1 MRSRSSARNRPP
13 PPRIERHAL
22 TSSKHHH
29 DAPSLPARLL
39 GWLHAFENGVL
50 VLLVLTLVVLAAT
63 QIMARFFFDSGWVWI
78 DPATRALVLW
88 TAMLGA
94 VAAAR
99 DERHINLDAITRLLK
114 GPWLRLAR
122 FVTFAFAAVVCGFI
136 AYYSVGL
143 VQLDRESGTMA
154 FAKVPAWMVELIM
167 PTGFGLL
174 ALRFALRSLIKPAPA
189 EPPA

>member
-1 MRSRSSARNRPP
+1 MTTPKHRP
-13 PPRIERHAL
+13 
-22 TSSKHHH
+22 

-39 GWLHAFENGVL
+39 GWLHAVENGVL
-50 VLLVLTLVVLAAT
+50 VLMVLTLVVLAAT
-63 QIMARFFFDSGWVWI
+63 QIVARFFFDSGWVWI

-122 FVTFAFAAVVCGFI
+122 FVTFAFAAVVCGLI

-143 VQLDRESGTMA
+143 VQLDRDSGTIA

-174 ALRFALRSLIKPAPA
+174 ALRFALRSLIKPTPA